1 MPYKNSSINEQALE
15 HSMGLFW
22 QKGYFNAPIDELV
35 KISGLSRAAIYKRFG
50 GKEGFFVAMLERY
63 RQNFTTNFLAPLR
76 NQEQGVTAILAFFEQ
91 FIDLSE
97 QGRLQNGCFFINT
110 ASELPC
116 HQNATKAI
124 IEAFL
129 AELKTLLYQALER
142 GKAQNQLN
150 QKLDSQACSSFLVAN
165 IFGLFT
171 LARATNNTQLVREQ
185 VTMIKAFLY
194 AYQVTP

>member
-15 HSMGLFW
+15 QSMGLFW
-22 QKGYFNAPIDELV
+22 QKGYFNAPIDALV
-35 KISGLSRAAIYKRFG
+35 KVSGLSRAAIYKQFG

-63 RQNFTTNFLAPLR
+63 RQKLTSQFLSPLR
-76 NQEQGVTAILAFFEQ
+76 NQEQGLTAIFAFFEQ
-91 FIDLSE
+91 FIELSE
-97 QGRLQNGCFFINT
+97 QGQMQNGCFFINT

-116 HQNATKAI
+116 HQKATKTV
-124 IEAFL
+124 IEAFF

-142 GKAQNQLN
+142 GKAQGQLS

-171 LARATNNTQLVREQ
+171 LARAMNDPTLVREQ
-185 VTMIKAFLY
+185 VAMVKDFFH
-194 AYQVTP
+194 AYQVTT

>member
-22 QKGYFNAPIDELV
+22 QKGYFNTPINELV
-35 KISGLSRAAIYKRFG
+35 KVSGLSRAAIYKQFG
-50 GKEGFFVAMLERY
+50 GKEGVFVAMLERY
-63 RQNFTTNFLAPLR
+63 RQNFTTKFLAPLR
-76 NQEQGVTAILAFFEQ
+76 NQEQSLTAIFVFFEQ
-91 FIDLSE
+91 FIELSE
-97 QGRLQNGCFFINT
+97 QGHLRHGCFFINT

-116 HQNATKAI
+116 HQNATKTI

-129 AELKTLLYQALER
+129 TELKTLLYQSLER
-142 GKAQNQLN
+142 GKAQGQLS

-171 LARATNNTQLVREQ
+171 LARAMNDPTLVREQ
-185 VTMIKAFLY
+185 VAMVKNFLHT
-194 AYQVTP
+194 YQVTT